1 MKKVLL
7 FALLITISACAYVDP
22 SITDQ
27 TKVYYDSP
35 VNKSTL
41 QVSVYPKGK
50 QYRPLTAYFHPF
62 VIQQENSDY
71 MHLSSSFAAIFHGAW
86 AEERLFP
93 IMEFQPGTPY
103 RGLNS
108 ALEKARRR
116 GADLLVLGV
125 VPYFYAGHTVDD
137 TAITIQI
144 NIYSAG
150 NGNLLWTMM
159 QSGRIEDKLP
169 DDYIYFRHEFRL
181 SEGPFNK
188 IIRDIAK
195 DMTIPLKSWLPS
207 PDTDYQF
214 ASNARDVEANLIQA
228 PATTDTG
235 GTSSDG
241 AEGKDIPEATDTNS
255 MMKKDAPKGIR
266 PDEDGI
272 LRPQVNGVNLNIEFD
287 FDKATIQ
294 KKSYDLLDALGEA
307 LNSDDLKGKSIII
320 GGHTDAKGT
329 DQYNLSLSKQRA
341 QSVKTYL
348 VNKWGIDPELIEA
361 VGYGKSRP
369 LNDGM
374 TTEEQQK
381 NRRVEIRLVQ

>member
-1 MKKVLL
+1 MKKVLF
-7 FALLITISACAYVDP
+7 FALLFTISACAYVDP

-27 TKVYYDSP
+27 IRIFYDSP
-35 VNKSTL
+35 VRKSAL
-41 QVSVYPKGK
+41 QVSIHPRGK

-62 VIQQENSDY
+62 VIQQQNSDY

-103 RGLNS
+103 QGLNA

-116 GADLLVLGV
+116 GADLLVLGI

-137 TAITIQI
+137 TAITIQMK
-144 NIYSAG
+144 IYSAG

-169 DDYIYFRHEFRL
+169 DDYIYFRHEYRL

-188 IIRDIAK
+188 IIRTIAK
-195 DMTIPLKSWLPS
+195 DMAIPLKAWLPS
-207 PDTDYQF
+207 PDTEFQF
-214 ASNARDVEANLIQA
+214 ASDASSVKNNLAPPVPIEADNE
-228 PATTDTG
+228 
-235 GTSSDG
+235 SSMEKDLKPEPIDG
-241 AEGKDIPEATDTNS
+241 EKET
-255 MMKKDAPKGIR
+255 
-266 PDEDGI
+266 E
-272 LRPQVNGVNLNIEFD
+272 RPQVNGVNLDIEFD
-287 FDKATIQ
+287 FDKGTIQ
-294 KKSYDLLDALGEA
+294 EKSYALLDSLGEA

-320 GGHTDAKGT
+320 GGHTDTRGT
-329 DQYNLSLSKQRA
+329 EQYNLVLSKKRA
-341 QSVKTYL
+341 ESVKTYL
-348 VNKWGIDPELIEA
+348 VNKWGISQDLIEA

-369 LNDGM
+369 LNDGK
-374 TTEEQQK
+374 TTADQQK